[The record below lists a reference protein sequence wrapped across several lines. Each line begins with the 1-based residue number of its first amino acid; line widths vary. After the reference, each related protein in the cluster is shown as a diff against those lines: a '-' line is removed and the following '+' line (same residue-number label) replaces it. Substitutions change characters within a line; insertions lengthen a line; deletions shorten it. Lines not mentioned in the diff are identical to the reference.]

1 MRDLDIHDIRIRAR
15 MYKSGLITE
24 QELINAVE
32 ALLQQTHVSGRSE
45 QLPLADA
52 CSFAEWIAKN
62 DEWFWISEDG
72 IWKKDGWRSRTTP
85 ELYELFSGNCH

>member
-1 MRDLDIHDIRIRAR
+1 MRDLDIQDIRIRAR

-45 QLPLADA
+45 QFCS
-52 CSFAEWIAKN
+52 CSFVMIMRGEDDKPYCGSCKLLV
-62 DEWFWISEDG
+62 DE
-72 IWKKDGWRSRTTP
+72 
-85 ELYELFSGNCH
+85 